1 MCLAPKM
8 PEVKVPVP
16 AAAAA
21 PPAPPPDMSTAYDQK
36 RKPSSEKDKARSG
49 KKALRYN
56 PEDTAQ
62 VAGAKSN
69 SGLQIK
75 A

>member
-1 MCLAPKM
+1 M

-21 PPAPPPDMSTAYDQK
+21 PPAPPPDISTNYDDK
-36 RKPSSEKDKARSG
+36 RKPSSEKDKARTG

-56 PEDTAQ
+56 PENTAQ
-62 VAGAKSN
+62 ISGSSGN
-69 SGLQIK
+69 PGLQIK
-75 A
+75 KG